1 MKRSGTALS
10 FLLSEVSS
18 GGGLVQAMEEGG
30 PNTPPTQK
38 HTELSGDTLI
48 GGKTKARR
56 GQYKSGAQS
65 RCPA

>member
-18 GGGLVQAMEEGG
+18 GGCLVQAMEEGV
-30 PNTPPTQK
+30 PAPPAQK
-38 HTELSGDTLI
+38 CTELPGDTLT
-48 GGKTKARR
+48 GGKTEAQR
-56 GQYKSGAQS
+56 GQYKSGKQS